1 MGKIKKYIEMI
12 VDNGKRED
20 MECLSDMLSDII
32 YMLKDE
38 HYDKYEKYKMKLYG
52 MAYGYQFNEE
62 MAYEIVEDMKPLGEY
77 WDIKTTT
84 EVKNQYNMNCDDYT
98 FYVVMN
104 SLANDYHDAISPDEV
119 ETYVK
124 MAYAFIND
132 EDAIKDK
139 VWKYFT
145 TIPNRD

>member
-1 MGKIKKYIEMI
+1 MGKIKKYIDMI
-12 VDNGKRED
+12 VDNGKREE
-20 MECLSDMLSDII
+20 MECLSDMLSDVI

-52 MAYGYQFNEE
+52 MAYGYQFNED
-62 MAYEIVEDMKPLGEY
+62 MAHEIVEDMKPLGEY
-77 WDIKTTT
+77 WDMKTTT
-84 EVKNQYNMNCDDYT
+84 SVKNQYSINVDDCT

-104 SLANDYHDAISPDEV
+104 SLVNDYHDAINPEEV

-132 EDAIKDK
+132 EDAKRDK

>member
-12 VDNGKRED
+12 VDNGKKED
-20 MECLSDMLSDII
+20 MECLSDMLADII
-32 YMLKDE
+32 YLLKDE

-52 MAYGYQFNEE
+52 MAYNYSFNEE
-62 MAYEIVEDMKPLGEY
+62 MAHELVENMKPLGEY
-77 WDIKTTT
+77 WDMKTTT
-84 EVKNQYNMNCDDYT
+84 SVKNEYNINTDDCT

-104 SLANDYHDAISPDEV
+104 SLANDYKDAIDLEEV

-139 VWKYFT
+139 VWKYFV
-145 TIPNRD
+145 TIPKSV

>member
-12 VDNGKRED
+12 VDNGKKED
-20 MECLSDMLSDII
+20 MECLSDMLSDVI

-52 MAYGYQFNEE
+52 MAYGYKFNEE
-62 MAYEIVEDMKPLGEY
+62 MAKEIVDEMKPYGEY
-77 WDIKTTT
+77 WDYKTTT
-84 EVKNQYNMNCDDYT
+84 NVKNEYNLNIDDCS

-104 SLANDYHDAISPDEV
+104 SLVNDYHDAINPDEV
-119 ETYVK
+119 EVYVK

-132 EDAIKDK
+132 EDATKDK

-145 TIPNRD
+145 TIPKSE

>member
-1 MGKIKKYIEMI
+1 MIKKYIKMI
-12 VDNGKRED
+12 VDNGKQED
-20 MECLSDMLSDII
+20 MECLSDILCDVLYI
-32 YMLKDE
+32 LKDE

-52 MAYGYQFNEE
+52 MAYNYKFNEE
-62 MAYEIVEDMKPLGEY
+62 MAHEIVEDMKPKGEY
-77 WDIKTTT
+77 WDLKTTT
-84 EVKNQYNMNCDDYT
+84 TVKNEYSLNVDDYT

-104 SLANDYHDAISPDEV
+104 SLVNDYYEAINPDEV

-145 TIPNRD
+145 IIPKSE

>member
-12 VDNGKRED
+12 VDNGKKED
-20 MECLSDMLSDII
+20 MECLSDMLSEVI
-32 YMLKDE
+32 YMLKDD
-38 HYDKYEKYKMKLYG
+38 HYDKYEKYKTKLYG
-52 MAYGYQFNEE
+52 MAYGYKFDED
-62 MAYEIVEDMKPLGEY
+62 MAKEIVEDMKPLGEY
-77 WDIKTTT
+77 WDMKTTKSVR
-84 EVKNQYNMNCDDYT
+84 EQYNINIDDYT

-104 SLANDYHDAISPDEV
+104 SLANDYQDAIKLEEV

-145 TIPNRD
+145 IIANKE